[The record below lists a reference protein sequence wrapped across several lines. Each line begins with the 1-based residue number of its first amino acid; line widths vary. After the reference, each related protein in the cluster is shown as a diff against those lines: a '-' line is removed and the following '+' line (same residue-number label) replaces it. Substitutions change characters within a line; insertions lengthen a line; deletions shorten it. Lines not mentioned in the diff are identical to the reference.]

1 MKTAFYL
8 LQTMRP
14 KQWVK
19 NGLLFAALFFDRK
32 FHPKYLGDVLVT
44 IGGFLVFCMLA
55 STVYL
60 INDLSDLEADRQHP
74 RKKYRPLPAGKLP
87 PATAR
92 IAALILPL
100 LALPAAWR
108 LDPDRGFFII
118 ALLYLFGNLAYSR
131 WLKHI
136 PLLDVLLLAGFY
148 VLRVGAGVSLI
159 TVTRFSPWLY
169 LFTTF
174 LALYLGIG
182 KRRAELSAMPEN
194 GGKTRRVLKGYTLP
208 FLDQLLMLDS
218 AMALMTYSLYTFS
231 APNLPENHAMM
242 LTIPFVLYGVFRYLY
257 LVQVR
262 GVGEAPEEVLFQ
274 DRPMQLA
281 IALWGFSVLLIF
293 YIF

>member
-44 IGGFLVFCMLA
+44 VGGFIVFCMLA

-60 INDLSDLEADRQHP
+60 VNDLSDLEADRQHP

-100 LALPAAWR
+100 LALPAAWS

-182 KRRAELSAMPEN
+182 KRRAELSAMAEN
-194 GGKTRRVLKGYTLP
+194 GGRTRRVLEGYTLP

-262 GVGEAPEEVLFQ
+262 GVGEAPEEVLFE

>member
-1 MKTAFYL
+1 MKTASYL
-8 LQTMRP
+8 LQAMRP

-32 FHPKYLGDVLVT
+32 FHPKYLGDVLST
-44 IGGFLVFCMLA
+44 IGGFLVFCLLA

-60 INDLSDLEADRQHP
+60 INDLNDLEADRQHP
-74 RKKYRPLPAGKLP
+74 RKKHRPLPAGKLSP
-87 PATAR
+87 TAAR
-92 IAALILPL
+92 LAAILLPL
-100 LALPAAWR
+100 AALPAAWM
-108 LDPDRGFFII
+108 LDPDRGFFVVS
-118 ALLYLFGNLAYSR
+118 LLYLFGNLAYST

-148 VLRVGAGVSLI
+148 VLRVGAGVTLI
-159 TVTRFSPWLY
+159 QVTRFSPWLY

-182 KRRAELSAMPEN
+182 KRRAELSTVTTGA
-194 GGKTRRVLKGYTLP
+194 TRRVLQGYTLP

-218 AMALMTYSLYTFS
+218 AMTLMTYSLYTFS
-231 APNLPENHAMM
+231 APNLPNNHAMM

-262 GVGEAPEEVLFQ
+262 GVGEAPEEVLFE
-274 DRPMQLA
+274 DRPMQTA
-281 IALWGFSVLLIF
+281 IVLWGLSVLLIF

>member
-1 MKTAFYL
+1 MQTVIYL
-8 LQTMRP
+8 LQAMRP
-14 KQWVK
+14 RQWVK

-44 IGGFLVFCMLA
+44 IGGFIVFCMLA

-60 INDLSDLEADRQHP
+60 VNDLSDLEADRQHP
-74 RKKYRPLPAGKLP
+74 RKKHRPLPSGKLS
-87 PATAR
+87 PAIAR

-100 LALPAAWR
+100 IALPAAWL
-108 LDPDRGFFII
+108 LDPDHTFFFI
-118 ALLYLFGNLAYSR
+118 AALYLLGNLAYSR

-182 KRRAELSAMPEN
+182 KRRAELISMNAH
-194 GGKTRRVLKGYTLP
+194 GATTRRVLLGYTVP

-218 AMALMTYSLYTFS
+218 AMALMTYGLYTFS
-231 APNLPENHAMM
+231 APNLPQNHAMM
-242 LTIPFVLYGVFRYLY
+242 LTIPFVLYGIFRYLY
-257 LVQVR
+257 LVQVK
-262 GVGEAPEEVLFQ
+262 GIGEAPEEVLFE
-274 DRPMQLA
+274 DHPLQLA
-281 IALWGFSVLLIF
+281 IALWGLSVLLIF

>member
-1 MKTAFYL
+1 
-8 LQTMRP
+8 MRP

-32 FHPKYLGDVLVT
+32 FDLKYLPDVLVT
-44 IGGFLVFCMLA
+44 VGGFLVFCMLA

-60 INDLSDLEADRQHP
+60 LNDLHDIDADRRHP
-74 RKKYRPLPAGKLP
+74 RKRLRPLPSGALP
-87 PATAR
+87 VRLAVTA
-92 IAALILPL
+92 AVILPL
-100 LALPAAWR
+100 IALPAAWA
-108 LDPDRGFFII
+108 LDPDRGFFLT
-118 ALLYLFGNLAYSR
+118 ALTYLLGNLAYSL

-174 LALYLGIG
+174 LALYLGLG
-182 KRRAELSAMPEN
+182 KRRAELVAMN
-194 GGKTRRVLKGYTLP
+194 NHNNVTRRVLLGYTVP
-208 FLDQLLMLDS
+208 FLDQLLILDS

-231 APNLPENHAMM
+231 APNLPDNHAMM

-257 LVQVR
+257 LVQVK
-262 GVGEAPEEVLFQ
+262 GIGEAPEEVLFE

-281 IALWGFSVLLIF
+281 IALWGISVLLIF

>member
-44 IGGFLVFCMLA
+44 VGGFIVFCMLA

-60 INDLSDLEADRQHP
+60 VNDLSDLEADRQHP

-92 IAALILPL
+92 TAALILPL
-100 LALPAAWR
+100 LALPAAWS
-108 LDPDRGFFII
+108 LDPDRGFFVI
-118 ALLYLFGNLAYSR
+118 ALLYLLGNLAYSR

-182 KRRAELSAMPEN
+182 KRRAELSAMSEN
-194 GGKTRRVLKGYTLP
+194 GGKTRRVLEGYTLP

-262 GVGEAPEEVLFQ
+262 GVGEAPEEVLFE

>member
-1 MKTAFYL
+1 MQTARAL
-8 LQTMRP
+8 LRSMRP

-32 FHPKYLGDVLVT
+32 FDLKYLPDVLVT
-44 IGGFLVFCMLA
+44 VGGFLVFCMLA

-60 INDLSDLEADRQHP
+60 INDLHDIEADRLHP
-74 RKKYRPLPAGKLP
+74 RKRLRPLPSGALP
-87 PATAR
+87 VRLAVS
-92 IAALILPL
+92 AAILLPL
-100 LALPAAWR
+100 IALPTAWA
-108 LDPDRGFFII
+108 LDPDRSFFLI
-118 ALLYLFGNLAYSR
+118 ALTYLLGNLAYSL

-174 LALYLGIG
+174 LALYLGLG
-182 KRRAELSAMPEN
+182 KRRAELVAMN
-194 GGKTRRVLKGYTLP
+194 NHNNVTRRVLLGYTVP

-231 APNLPENHAMM
+231 APNLPENHVMM

-257 LVQVR
+257 LVQVK
-262 GVGEAPEEVLFQ
+262 GIGEAPEDVLFE

-281 IALWGFSVLLIF
+281 IALWGVSVLLIF

>member
-44 IGGFLVFCMLA
+44 VGGFIVFCMLA

-60 INDLSDLEADRQHP
+60 VNDLSDLEADRQHP

-100 LALPAAWR
+100 LALPAAWS

-182 KRRAELSAMPEN
+182 KRRAELSAMAEN
-194 GGKTRRVLKGYTLP
+194 GGRTRRVLEGYTLP

-262 GVGEAPEEVLFQ
+262 DVGEAPEEVLFE

>member
-1 MKTAFYL
+1 METAYYL

-14 KQWVK
+14 RQWVK

-44 IGGFLVFCMLA
+44 IGGFVVFCMLA

-60 INDLSDLEADRQHP
+60 INDLSDLEADRRHP
-74 RKKYRPLPAGKLP
+74 RKKHRPLPAGKLS

-92 IAALILPL
+92 TAALILPL

-182 KRRAELSAMPEN
+182 KRRAELSAMSEN
-194 GGKTRRVLKGYTLP
+194 GGRTRRVLEGYTLP